1 MQKVLSEK
9 EAEDFLEKNS
19 FPIVKRKLANNLNE
33 IIKYSKDL
41 GYPIALKLSSQEVL
55 HKTDI
60 GAIKLNLQEKD
71 IEKAYNE
78 LIKIK
83 VKKPKILVQ
92 KYCEGKQII
101 IGLKKDPTFGHVLAF
116 GLGGIFTEILKDVSF
131 RICPITEQD
140 ADSMIQEIKGYP
152 ILKGYR
158 EKPINIKLIKQI
170 LIKTSE
176 LTKKYPKIKELDIN
190 PLIVNE
196 KQATIVDAR
205 IIFDS

>member
-1 MQKVLSEK
+1 M
-9 EAEDFLEKNS
+9 
-19 FPIVKRKLANNLNE
+19 
-33 IIKYSKDL
+33 
-41 GYPIALKLSSQEVL
+41 
-55 HKTDI
+55 
-60 GAIKLNLQEKD
+60 
-71 IEKAYNE
+71 
-78 LIKIK
+78 KIK
-83 VKKPKILVQ
+83 VKKPNILVQ
-92 KYCEGKQII
+92 KYTEGKQII

-140 ADSMIQEIKGYP
+140 AELMIQEIKGYS

-158 EKPINIKLIKQI
+158 NSSANIKSIKQI
-170 LIKTSE
+170 LMKTSE
-176 LTKKYPKIKELDIN
+176 LAKKYPKIKELDIN

>member
-1 MQKVLSEK
+1 MQKILSEK

-19 FPIVKRKLANNLNE
+19 FPIAKRKLAKNINE
-33 IIKYSKDL
+33 VIKFSKEF
-41 GYPIALKLSSQEVL
+41 GYPIALKLSSKQVL

-60 GAIKLNLQEKD
+60 GGVKLNLQEKD
-71 IEKAYNE
+71 IKNAYNE
-78 LIKIK
+78 LMKIK
-83 VKKPKILVQ
+83 VKKQGILVQ
-92 KYCEGKQII
+92 KYSEGKQMI

-140 ADSMIQEIKGYP
+140 TESMIQEIKSYP

-158 EKPINIKLIKQI
+158 NTSANIKLIKQV
-170 LIKTSE
+170 LFKTSE

-190 PLIVNE
+190 PLIVTE

>member
-19 FPIVKRKLANNLNE
+19 FPITKRKIAKNLNE
-33 IIKYSKDL
+33 VIKFSKEIE
-41 GYPIALKLSSQEVL
+41 YPIALKLSSKEIL

-60 GAIKLNLQEKD
+60 GAVKLNLQEKD
-71 IEKAYNE
+71 IENAYNE
-78 LIKIK
+78 LMKIK

-92 KYCEGKQII
+92 KYTEGKQII

-140 ADSMIQEIKGYP
+140 AELMIQEIKGYS

-158 EKPINIKLIKQI
+158 NSSANIKSIKQI
-170 LIKTSE
+170 LMKTSE
-176 LTKKYPKIKELDIN
+176 LAKKYPKIKELDIN